1 LTGGGGGA
9 GLWGLPR
16 ELGSFQVTWVMV
28 LRIWWVM
35 THRGWAFVCVGF
47 LGWVERVEGVGLEW

>member
-1 LTGGGGGA
+1 MRGYGGFQG
-9 GLWGLPR
+9 

-35 THRGWAFVCVGF
+35 TDRGWAFVRVGF